1 MLQPPTP
8 PSGAAAAAR
17 PGEAAPDGGAGR
29 IAPRPVIAPSIL
41 TADYAHLARE
51 IAAVHAA
58 GAAWLHLDVMDGVF
72 VPNMSF
78 GADVVEKLR
87 PHSGA
92 VFDVHLMIADPGAV
106 IDRFAA
112 AGAERLTVH
121 VEGTVHL
128 HRILGRI
135 RAAGL
140 KAGVALNPGT
150 PAGAIAAVVDIVD
163 QVLVMSVDPGF
174 GGQAFIPSSLAKVAE
189 IRAARGE
196 RGFLIGVDGGVGP
209 GNAALLAAAGADVLV
224 AGSAVFQG
232 RGSYAENIA
241 ALQRNDLLCSYS
253 V

>member
-1 MLQPPTP
+1 MPEAPP
-8 PSGAAAAAR
+8 PSMSPPVATPAARTGQGVPEEVAAAR
-17 PGEAAPDGGAGR
+17 TSS
-29 IAPRPVIAPSIL
+29 RPVIAPSIL

-128 HRILGRI
+128 HRVLARI

-150 PAGAIAAVVDIVD
+150 PVGAIAAVADIVD

-189 IRAARGE
+189 VDAMRGE

-209 GNAALLAAAGADVLV
+209 GNAAHLVAAGADVLV

-241 ALQRNDLLCSYS
+241 ALQRE
-253 V
+253 